1 MKEST
6 KPFFLYLPFQ
16 NIHGPYTCDAEFR
29 QVRRTL
35 SLNLRDLGLCA
46 NWGPMFIDQNL
57 NRSWWL
63 LLRSF
68 RLNTG

>member
-1 MKEST
+1 MTSNRWCSGAAVEFLGRMREST

-35 SLNLRDLGLCA
+35 TA
-46 NWGPMFIDQNL
+46 
-57 NRSWWL
+57 
-63 LLRSF
+63 
-68 RLNTG
+68 